1 MNNTIRPIKDAAQK
15 VIDFVVEHECEA
27 CKKRRAK
34 LKKFVRSVDKAARDV
49 LRRRPRK

>member
-1 MNNTIRPIKDAAQK
+1 MKNTVTPIKNAWGK

-34 LKKFVRSVDKAARDV
+34 MKAFFNRDKRDL
-49 LRRRPRK
+49 LRQPKRR